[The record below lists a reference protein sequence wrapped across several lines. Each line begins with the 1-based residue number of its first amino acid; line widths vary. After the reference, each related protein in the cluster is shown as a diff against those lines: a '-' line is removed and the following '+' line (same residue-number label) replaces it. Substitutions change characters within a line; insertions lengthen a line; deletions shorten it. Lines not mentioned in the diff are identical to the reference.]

1 MKMCRTLAFSWLL
14 SLLFVGDVQAQATS
28 SAATQSIGN
37 GNGDDNSNNANV
49 RTRTRTRRRLN
60 TDITDPKSV
69 EMKEQQEQAQAQQ
82 ADQTQTTKSELSV
95 LALGGSVTWGS
106 TLGDRLKAYPWVIG
120 DMLVDFDEQLDVHV
134 DNLAMRAT
142 GADFPSLCIESL
154 IEEAGSAD
162 RSYDLILMDFVQN
175 GTNGFPL
182 LLKRLRTRFPEAVIV
197 YVKLFSIL
205 ANAMEE
211 SSGKF
216 IPQLGGVQKVQNADP
231 PIQWAWR
238 EGDVFNRGW
247 NKGNEGCGREICD
260 VQAMEALVKDASMG
274 QGFVF
279 DMTRPAS
286 PSKCIREEWFAP
298 DWHHLSAKGHD
309 ILAND
314 LLAFLRDSALLAN
327 IRAQPSHKPLGPWE
341 GGDQCYN
348 WFMSGQNPLK
358 VTGANMKNML
368 KNPTNQKWVLEVDGD
383 GAATT
388 DGGAT
393 IEFDS
398 KFDHEVPLGL
408 GYMSR
413 QEPPYP
419 FVEVTINDSNNNNNN
434 VVTIDPK
441 LNGLPIPNIH
451 VTAFYHIG
459 MAKPG
464 HNVIHIQPLPLTP
477 PPEDPF
483 RVVGVYLCGEC
494 AEMGD
499 LGSGAMNHHADATEL
514 Q

>member
-216 IPQLGGVQKVQNADP
+216 IPRVVTV
-231 PIQWAWR
+231 I
-238 EGDVFNRGW
+238 
-247 NKGNEGCGREICD
+247 
-260 VQAMEALVKDASMG
+260 
-274 QGFVF
+274 
-279 DMTRPAS
+279 
-286 PSKCIREEWFAP
+286 
-298 DWHHLSAKGHD
+298 HLSTRGTGGS
-309 ILAND
+309 
-314 LLAFLRDSALLAN
+314 DS
-327 IRAQPSHKPLGPWE
+327 W
-341 GGDQCYN
+341 
-348 WFMSGQNPLK
+348 
-358 VTGANMKNML
+358 
-368 KNPTNQKWVLEVDGD
+368 
-383 GAATT
+383 
-388 DGGAT
+388 
-393 IEFDS
+393 
-398 KFDHEVPLGL
+398 
-408 GYMSR
+408 
-413 QEPPYP
+413 
-419 FVEVTINDSNNNNNN
+419 
-434 VVTIDPK
+434 
-441 LNGLPIPNIH
+441 
-451 VTAFYHIG
+451 
-459 MAKPG
+459 
-464 HNVIHIQPLPLTP
+464 
-477 PPEDPF
+477 
-483 RVVGVYLCGEC
+483 
-494 AEMGD
+494 
-499 LGSGAMNHHADATEL
+499 
-514 Q
+514 